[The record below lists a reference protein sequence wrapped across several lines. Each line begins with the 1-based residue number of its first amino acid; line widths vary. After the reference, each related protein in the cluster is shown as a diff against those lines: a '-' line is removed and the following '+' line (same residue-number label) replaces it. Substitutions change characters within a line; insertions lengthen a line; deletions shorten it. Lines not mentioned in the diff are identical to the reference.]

1 MRREERK
8 REVKSQRSERRGK
21 GEGKQL
27 HYILTVCAMLY
38 RYLDSKPQDSLT
50 VNHWIPQQTTVTL
63 R

>member
-8 REVKSQRSERRGK
+8 REVKSRRSERRGK

-50 VNHWIPQQTTVTL
+50 VNHWIPQ
-63 R
+63 